1 MRLQFVVFLLF
12 FSSSSIVFS
21 QGKSNQLNENGNR
34 HGHWKQY
41 YPGTNQLRYE
51 GTFQNGK
58 EIGTF
63 TFYCETCKKQ
73 PSVIKEFNAENNIA
87 RIQYFSMDGKLLTE
101 GEMNDKNRI
110 GMWCYYQNNSDVLLL
125 TEEYADGVLHGEKIT
140 YYENG
145 KVTEKANYAHGKLQG
160 ETIFY
165 DNNGT
170 LIKRLNYVNGE
181 LHGIAKFYTSTG
193 LIMIEGNYKNNK
205 EYGVWK
211 YYSEGNL
218 VQEVNIENK

>member
-1 MRLQFVVFLLF
+1 MMRLQFVLFLLLF
-12 FSSSSIVFS
+12 GSFSLVYS
-21 QGKSNQLNENGNR
+21 QEKTNQVNENGNR
-34 HGHWKQY
+34 HGFWKQY
-41 YPGTNQLRYE
+41 YPETKQLRYE

-58 EIGTF
+58 EIGPF
-63 TFYCETCKKQ
+63 KFYCETCKKQ
-73 PSVIKEFNAENNIA
+73 PSVIKEFNSENNIA
-87 RIQYFSMDGKLLTE
+87 RVQYFSKDGKLLTE
-101 GEMNDKNRI
+101 GQMEDKNRI
-110 GMWCYYQNNSDVLLL
+110 GTWKYFQKESDKILL
-125 TEEYADGVLHGEKIT
+125 TEEYLDGVLHGEKIT

-145 KVTEKANYAHGKLQG
+145 KVTEKANYVQGKLQG

-170 LIKRLNYVNGE
+170 LIKSLNYENGE

-218 VQEVNIENK
+218 VQEVKIEN